1 MTVAPPTRRVTLQV
15 QATNTRPRF
24 EVVADGQGICS
35 HVGAALLGEL
45 SDRLGLTSELGRRAN
60 RGVRAGAHDRGQVLR
75 DLVVMLADGG
85 DCVSDLATLG
95 DQPELFGRVCS
106 AATAWRI
113 VAQELPDD
121 PRGIAALWSALARV
135 REQAWALGAAPA
147 GPLILDVDATLVDAH
162 SDKQGAAPT
171 YKQGFGFHPLGCW
184 LDRGDGTG
192 EALAGMLRPGN
203 AGANTAADHLDV
215 LAMALLGLPKH
226 ARRQPIL
233 VRCDSAGAIH
243 AFVADIVRRK
253 LWFSI
258 GFDLTEPVRQAI
270 LALPEQA
277 WQPALD
283 ADGRPRRGAWAAEL
297 ASLELAGAGWPE
309 GTRAICRR
317 ERPHPGAAHK
327 MAFTDQ
333 HGHRFQVFITNQT
346 DPDPAVLEARHR
358 PHAHVE
364 DRIRTAKASGLRNL
378 PFWGFAAND
387 GWLTLVMIAQ
397 TLVCWAQALLLDGDL
412 AVAEP
417 KTLRYRLWHTA
428 GRIVHHARRV
438 IVRIDRAWPWADHLV
453 TAFGRL
459 WALPVRC

>member
-1 MTVAPPTRRVTLQV
+1 V
-15 QATNTRPRF
+15 QATNTGPRF

-45 SDRLGLTSELGRRAN
+45 ADRLGLTGELGRRAN
-60 RGVRAGAHDRGQVLR
+60 LGVRAGAHDRGQVLR
-75 DLVVMLADGG
+75 DLVVTLADGG
-85 DCVSDLATLG
+85 DCVSDLAALR
-95 DQPELFGRVCS
+95 DQPELFGAVAS
-106 AATAWRI
+106 TSTAWRVLAEE
-113 VAQELPDD
+113 VAGD

-135 REQAWALGAAPA
+135 RERAWALGAAPA

-162 SDKQGAAPT
+162 SEKQGAAPT
-171 YKQGFGFHPLGCW
+171 YKQGFGFHPLGVW

-192 EALAGMLRPGN
+192 EALAAILRPGN
-203 AGANTAADHLDV
+203 AGANTAADHLAV
-215 LAMALLGLPKH
+215 LGMALLGLPKH
-226 ARRQPIL
+226 ARGQPIL
-233 VRCDSAGAIH
+233 VRADAAGATH
-243 AFVADIVRRK
+243 AFVDELVRRK

-258 GFDLTEPVRQAI
+258 GFDCDQRVQTAI

-283 ADGRPRRGAWAAEL
+283 PDGRPRRGAWVAEL
-297 ASLELAGAGWPE
+297 AGLDLASSGWPE

-317 ERPHPGAAHK
+317 ERPHPGARHK
-327 MAFTDQ
+327 LAFTDQ
-333 HGHRFQVFITNQT
+333 HGHRFQVFITNQP
-346 DPDPAVLEARHR
+346 DPDPAILEGRHR

-378 PFWGFAAND
+378 PFADFGAND
-387 GWLTLVMIAQ
+387 AWLTLVGIAQ

-412 AVAEP
+412 KVAEP

-428 GRIVHHARRV
+428 GRIIHHARRV
-438 IVRIDRAWPWADHLV
+438 IVRIDRAWPWAADLV

-459 WALPVRC
+459 RALPVRC

>member
-1 MTVAPPTRRVTLQV
+1 M

-24 EVVADGQGICS
+24 EVVADGQGVCS
-35 HVGAALLGEL
+35 HVGAALLAEL

-60 RGVRAGAHDRGQVLR
+60 LGVRAGAHDRGQVLR
-75 DLVVMLADGG
+75 DLVVTLADGG
-85 DCVSDLATLG
+85 DCVSDLAALR
-95 DQPELFGRVCS
+95 DQPELFGAVAS
-106 AATAWRI
+106 TSTAWRVLAEE
-113 VAQELPDD
+113 VASD
-121 PRGIAALWSALARV
+121 PRGIAGLWSALARV

-147 GPLILDVDATLVDAH
+147 GPLILDVDATLIDAH
-162 SDKQGAAPT
+162 SEKQGAAPT

-192 EALAGMLRPGN
+192 EALAAILRPGN
-203 AGANTAADHLDV
+203 AGANTAADHLAV
-215 LAMALLGLPKH
+215 LGMALLGLPKQV
-226 ARRQPIL
+226 RGRPIL
-233 VRCDSAGAIH
+233 VRADAAGATH
-243 AFVADIVRRK
+243 AFVDELARRK

-258 GFDLTEPVRQAI
+258 GFDCDQRVQTAI

-283 ADGRPRRGAWAAEL
+283 PDGRPRRGAWVAEL
-297 ASLELAGAGWPE
+297 ATLELARSGWPK

-317 ERPHPGAAHK
+317 ERPHPGARPK
-327 MAFTDQ
+327 LAFTDQ
-333 HGHRFQVFITNQT
+333 HGHRFQVFITNQP

-364 DRIRTAKASGLRNL
+364 DRIRTAKATGLRNL
-378 PFWGFAAND
+378 PFADFGAND
-387 GWLTLVMIAQ
+387 AWLTLVGIAQ

-412 AVAEP
+412 KVAEP

-428 GRIVHHARRV
+428 GRIIHHARRV
-438 IVRIDRAWPWADHLV
+438 IVRIDRAWPWAADLV

-459 WALPVRC
+459 RALPVRC